1 MPPPSTPNS
10 SDEGK
15 IEDFKKDVSERAEE
29 IILEKFPLRIQK
41 LQSLLKSDLWQLSS
55 YDAIS
60 TQLPAV
66 DQLVYSSQTKNT
78 FGVPS
83 RCEMNGRSHGQQS
96 YTSDGAAT
104 NGVTVVSRPA
114 ADGPNK
120 PPAEKRSRMEMT
132 SDSDISSLETAP
144 TISSNSN
151 VQMVCK
157 ELKPILR
164 DFIENCIVLK
174 LWVSLLIP
182 KIEDGNNF
190 GVSIQAEVVKEITYC
205 EDDAAKYYEE
215 LIEHFTNRAKLCSKV
230 IKYPQIEDYRNA
242 IKELDERQ
250 FSYLTKF
257 VTAQLLN
264 SHALL
269 HDLISKNQ
277 EKIKRPRGTT
287 SSSMTM
293 Y

>member
-1 MPPPSTPNS
+1 MSPSS
-10 SDEGK
+10 KE
-15 IEDFKKDVSERAEE
+15 IEDFKKDVSVKAEK
-29 IILEKFPLRIQK
+29 IIQEKFPLSIRK
-41 LQSLLKSDLWQLSS
+41 LQTLLKSDLWQLANNGS
-55 YDAIS
+55 IS
-60 TQLPAV
+60 TELPSV
-66 DQLVYSSQTKNT
+66 DQLVHSSQTKHT
-78 FGVPS
+78 FGVNPGQ
-83 RCEMNGRSHGQQS
+83 NGVMSSLHQSNGQQQS
-96 YTSDGAAT
+96 HLDTTHGATAT
-104 NGVTVVSRPA
+104 NGV
-114 ADGPNK
+114 ADLGSKGDASGK
-120 PPAEKRSRMEMT
+120 PPPEKRSRMELS
-132 SDSDISSLETAP
+132 SDSDFYTP
-144 TISSNSN
+144 TICSNSS
-151 VQMVCK
+151 VQAVCK

-215 LIEHFTNRAKLCSKV
+215 LIDHFTNRAKLCSKV
-230 IKYPQIEDYRNA
+230 IKYPQIDDYRNA
-242 IKELDERQ
+242 IKEFDERQ

-287 SSSMTM
+287 SSSMSM